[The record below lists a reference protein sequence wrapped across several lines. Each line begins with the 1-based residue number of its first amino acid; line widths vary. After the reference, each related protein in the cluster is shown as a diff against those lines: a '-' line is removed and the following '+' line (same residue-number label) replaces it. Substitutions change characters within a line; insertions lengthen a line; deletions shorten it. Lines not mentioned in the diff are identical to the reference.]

1 MQVRTVTVWCRAS
14 SPGSTD
20 HRRQRRLPFIRST
33 CLMLTRS
40 KQSAIV
46 AAAALTVGLAACSS
60 SSTAPKP
67 ESASQLATHF
77 DSIVGSLL
85 AAGTIPDTSAAA
97 SVALLVET
105 APAYGSLDAPFTL
118 TTTSGTQTWQGVTF
132 E

>member
-1 MQVRTVTVWCRAS
+1 
-14 SPGSTD
+14 
-20 HRRQRRLPFIRST
+20 
-33 CLMLTRS
+33 MLTRS

-46 AAAALTVGLAACSS
+46 AAAALTVGLAACS

-118 TTTSGTQTWQGVTF
+118 TTTSGTQCTRAGPGDSPTRPSVERSCAGIDIAASRAVPT
-132 E
+132 

>member
-20 HRRQRRLPFIRST
+20 HRRQRRLQFIRSP

-46 AAAALTVGLAACSS
+46 AAAALTVGLAACS

-97 SVALLVET
+97 SGALLVET